1 MTESLLE
8 YYQALEKLL
17 TSLEVTLKQESRP
30 LMEAT
35 HRILAQ
41 DITVQYDA
49 PQFTNSA
56 MDGYAICG
64 LDEPTW
70 QVIGMISAGDT
81 ADNYSLEKGEAVYI
95 LTGAPVPKGTETVI
109 PQENIKTI
117 VTKGSKEIETTT
129 LPEDSGVIAAINPFK
144 ANANIRYQ
152 GEDLQKESLL
162 LPKNTYLTSTHIALL
177 ASQGYAAL
185 PVFEPLKITLFS
197 SGNEL
202 IEPKEILEP
211 GKIYDAN
218 RYLLQA
224 SLQNLPV
231 EITDGGILPDHPET
245 TQDAIEKASETSHLI
260 LTSAGVSVGV
270 KDYLK
275 TVLET
280 IGTLIHWRLAIKPG
294 KPFAWGKIESHHSW
308 GKIEKNLPAPCPAFC
323 YVIML
328 PGNPVSSLVTF
339 QQLALPAIKKLI
351 GLPYEKARPKGL
363 KFPAGFERSKTS
375 DRREFLRASLITTP
389 EGTSLIPQEK
399 QGSHMLSGAID
410 AEVLIDVPPNTPIQ
424 KGDMLTTFILK
435 ELF

>member
-1 MTESLLE
+1 MTEPLLD
-8 YYQALEKLL
+8 YYHALEKLL
-17 TSLEVTLKQESRP
+17 TSLKVTLAHELLP
-30 LMEAT
+30 LTKAT

-56 MDGYAICG
+56 MDGYAIRG

-81 ADNYSLEKGEAVYI
+81 AKNFSLKKGEAVRI
-95 LTGAPVPKGTETVI
+95 LTGAPVPEGTETVI
-109 PQENIKTI
+109 PQENVKTI
-117 VTKGSKEIETTT
+117 VTNNKVGEAREEDHPST
-129 LPEDSGVIAAINPFK
+129 LPEDSGVITATSPFK

-152 GEDLQKESLL
+152 GEDLQKDTLL

-177 ASQGYAAL
+177 ASQGYGVI
-185 PVFEPLKITLFS
+185 PVFEPLNLTLFS

-202 IEPKEILEP
+202 IEPTEKLGS

-231 EITDGGILPDHPET
+231 KVIDGGILPDHPAA
-245 TQDAIEKASETSHLI
+245 TQKAIEKASKASHLI

-294 KPFAWGKIESHHSW
+294 KPFAWGKIE
-308 GKIEKNLPAPCPAFC
+308 KNQSPPC

-339 QQLALPAIKKLI
+339 QQLALPAIKKLA
-351 GLPYEKARPKGL
+351 GLPYNKALPKGI
-363 KFPAGFERSKTS
+363 KFPAGFERSKIS
-375 DRREFLRASLITTP
+375 DRREFLRASLLTTP
-389 EGTSLIPQEK
+389 EETCLIPQEK

-410 AEVLIDVPPNTPIQ
+410 AEALIDIPPHTPIK
-424 KGDMLTTFILK
+424 KGDMLTAFILK